1 MKTKK
6 IPMRT
11 CLISNEKLPKSEL
24 IRIVKTPDDRVIVD
38 ETMKANGHGAY
49 IKRDLNVIDKLQ
61 KSKRLNSLFSME
73 VDNSIYDELK
83 KIIEK

>member
-1 MKTKK
+1 MKK

-11 CLISNEKLPKSEL
+11 CLISNEKLPKNEL

-49 IKRDLNVIDKLQ
+49 IKKDLNIIDLLK
-61 KSKRLNSLFSME
+61 KSKRLDSLFEME
-73 VDNSIYDELK
+73 INDELYEDLK
-83 KIIEK
+83 KNIEK